1 MIFTPGAG
9 KKHRQE
15 NKRKKK
21 KSGIETKGGK
31 KMTSKFPY
39 FIEHRIRGKNVIMI
53 KATFQYTTLLHYVS
67 IVFPEPFLHMHEIH
81 TFFIYKLFGDEG
93 GKGRRGEARYR
104 GERCIARFDRVVTL
118 CTSP

>member
-53 KATFQYTTLLHYVS
+53 KATFQYTTFVALRVYCIPGTLLTHARNS
-67 IVFPEPFLHMHEIH
+67 H
-81 TFFIYKLFGDEG
+81 LF
-93 GKGRRGEARYR
+93 YLQV
-104 GERCIARFDRVVTL
+104 IW
-118 CTSP
+118 